1 MAGFDLLTNLDMHG
15 NQLLNAIAQ
24 LLAADPGSPVEG
36 RFYANNVDHTLHFYN
51 GTAWI
56 VLGRLDQISAPTASV
71 AMNSQKFTGLLDGTN
86 PQDSVTKAQ
95 LDAAVAGLKWKAAV
109 RAATS
114 AAGTLASSFENGDV
128 IDGVTLATGDRILIK
143 DQASGGEN
151 GIYTVNASGAPTRG
165 TDADSAAEILQAA
178 VFVQEGT
185 ANADTGWVNT
195 TNAPITL
202 GTTATVWAQFTGA
215 TVTAGAGLT
224 SSGSTINAIA
234 GAAVVTGGPGGGLK
248 VAADD
253 IAIDKDVVG
262 IKYAADIGDGSSTSI
277 TVTHNLGSK
286 DVTVAVFDLTTPF
299 AEVHPEVRHTSTT
312 ALTLVFAVAPTSAQY
327 RAVVKY

>member
-1 MAGFDLLTNLDMHG
+1 MAFDLLTNLDLHK
-15 NQLLNAIAQ
+15 NQLLNAIGQ
-24 LLAADPGSPVEG
+24 LLASDPGSPTEG
-36 RFYANNVDHTLHFYN
+36 QFYANTTDHTLHFYN
-51 GTAWI
+51 GSAWI

-71 AMNSQKFTGLLDGTN
+71 AMNSQKITGLLDGTSA
-86 PQDSVTKAQ
+86 QDAVSKAQ
-95 LDAAVAGLKWKAAV
+95 LDAAVAGLKWKTAV

-128 IDGVTLATGDRILIK
+128 VDGVTLATGDRILVK

-165 TDADSAAEILQAA
+165 TDADSATEITQAA

-185 ANADTGWVNT
+185 VNADSGWVNT

-248 VAADD
+248 VAADE
-253 IAIDKDVVG
+253 INIDKDIVG
-262 IKYAADIGDGSSTSI
+262 IKYAADVGDGSTTSI
-277 TVTHNLGSK
+277 VVTHSLGSK
-286 DVTVAVFDLTTPF
+286 DVTVAVYDKTTPF
-299 AEVHPEVRHTSTT
+299 AQVYPEVRMTSTT
-312 ALTLVFAVAPTSAQY
+312 TITLVFAVAPTSAQY
-327 RAVVKY
+327 RCVVKY